1 MPMLTSAI
9 FASLVATSSA
19 FSLQIRTAPRVPLS
33 RTSTIKAV
41 SPEVQAALDKLDEE
55 LSAAD
60 AAAEATKEILRGYNS
75 TIENFPQPVAAPAPL
90 RGFAPAVAGLGA
102 GIIVLRQIG
111 EKTKKEREEREAR
124 ERAEAEAR
132 KKAQL
137 TNSATIG
144 IVPAAAIAATIFIG
158 SVIAPPQDGAP
169 ISATQIQKASKRVSE
184 AEENARKAAQAKA
197 VAEAAAAKAAAL
209 EEAEAVAQAETEAAK
224 AKTEAEAAAKEAEA
238 AAAAK
243 EEVQAAVA
251 QPVEAPPPPPA
262 PVAAPK
268 PPSAPVELPELPLPA
283 LGAGAA
289 VAVAAAVA
297 LGGGGGEKEEESAAA
312 PAPSAPVASEPP
324 QVVEEPPVVE
334 EVVWPVEGKV
344 TSWYD
349 TGKRL

>member
-19 FSLQIRTAPRVPLS
+19 FSLQIRTAPRVPVS
-33 RTSTIKAV
+33 RTSTIQAV

-197 VAEAAAAKAAAL
+197 VAEAAA
-209 EEAEAVAQAETEAAK
+209 
-224 AKTEAEAAAKEAEA
+224 
-238 AAAAK
+238 
-243 EEVQAAVA
+243 
-251 QPVEAPPPPPA
+251 
-262 PVAAPK
+262 
-268 PPSAPVELPELPLPA
+268 
-283 LGAGAA
+283 
-289 VAVAAAVA
+289 
-297 LGGGGGEKEEESAAA
+297 
-312 PAPSAPVASEPP
+312 
-324 QVVEEPPVVE
+324 
-334 EVVWPVEGKV
+334 
-344 TSWYD
+344 
-349 TGKRL
+349 